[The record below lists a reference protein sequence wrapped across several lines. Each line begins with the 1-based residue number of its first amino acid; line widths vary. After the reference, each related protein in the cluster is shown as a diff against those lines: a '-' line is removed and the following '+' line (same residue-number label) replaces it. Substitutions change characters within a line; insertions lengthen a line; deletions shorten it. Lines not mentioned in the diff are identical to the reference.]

1 MKKNATVLLLILLS
15 SFSALAKEFAVTFTP
30 DTLLR
35 QRSAYNKV
43 ILFDLREKKDNIG
56 SLAGGVKRA
65 PLVTAYPLDSMMSN
79 FGTRLIGKAAKQ
91 ENNTL
96 FISLKDFIVEEKTNG
111 EFAIGNI
118 YFNADFYLEQSGRY
132 TKVCTMDSLFEFRIM
147 SPQADYL
154 TKVSNRILSGLMT
167 SIAVITVPQGQ
178 TSFSLEEVK
187 DMDKLARSR
196 YPVYSQEHKQGIY
209 YTFGQFL
216 SNTPGDTAFTHKHN
230 VGGDM
235 VSDKF
240 YKKQEG
246 RNKGTDL
253 ADTTCYAVYS
263 SGKWY
268 IPQGKRV
275 IFKEMLFRNGDFFYT
290 QKGEG
295 LVQVSAATYGYFGGG
310 VLGYLAANAVAES
323 ANNKNPNKQGKAVFR
338 YKLNPETGGGIKVE
352 RLE

>member
-1 MKKNATVLLLILLS
+1 MKKNVTVLLLILLS
-15 SFSALAKEFAVTFTP
+15 SLFVSAKEFSVTFTP

-35 QRSAYNKV
+35 QRSTYNKV
-43 ILFDLREKKDNIG
+43 ILLDLREKKDCIG
-56 SLAGGVKRA
+56 SLAGGIKKA
-65 PLVTAYPLDSMMSN
+65 PLTTAYPLDSMMSN
-79 FGTRLIGKAAKQ
+79 FGARLIGKAAEK

-96 FISLKDFIVEEKTNG
+96 FISLKDLIIEEKNNG

-118 YFNADFYLEQSGRY
+118 YLNADFYLEQNGRY

-147 SPQADYL
+147 PPQADYL
-154 TKVSNRILSGLMT
+154 AKVSNRIFSGLMT
-167 SIAVITVPQGQ
+167 SIAMVTPPKDQP
-178 TSFSLEEVK
+178 SFSLEEVK
-187 DMDKLARSR
+187 NMEQIARSK

-209 YTFGQFL
+209 YTFGQFIG
-216 SNTPGDTAFTHKHN
+216 NTPGDTAFIHKHN

-246 RNKGTDL
+246 RKGTDL
-253 ADTTCYAVYS
+253 ADTTCFAIYS
-263 SGKWY
+263 GGKWY
-268 IPQGKRV
+268 IPYGKRV
-275 IFKEMLFRNGDFFYT
+275 MFKEMLFRNGDFFYT

-310 VLGYLAANAVAES
+310 LLGYLAANAVAENT
-323 ANNKNPNKQGKAVFR
+323 NNKNPDKKGKAVFR
-338 YKLNPETGGGIKVE
+338 YKLNPETAGGIKVE